1 MVEMPAQHGWAST
14 LGASTPGATTPGVL
28 RIFNDVEYRNMRF
41 LLKAGF
47 LIGSALVSFGL
58 LSSRLSLVPAL
69 AQTPTLPPPAMPTV
83 QDRLA
88 PPPTVYPPTQAD
100 QGAQVYYQV
109 CMACH
114 GDRGQGLTD
123 EWRNVLDPE
132 DRNCWQSK
140 CHASNHPPEG
150 FVFQKYIPPVIAP
163 GLLTRFATALDLHDF
178 IQTDMPWYAPGS
190 LSAEEYWQL
199 TAFLLRA
206 NGYDPGQ
213 PDLNPQRAA
222 QIPLRPYPPST
233 PTPTPLVRLAENG
246 PWAWGAALLA
256 LVGITLLVW
265 LFRSLRK

>member
-1 MVEMPAQHGWAST
+1 
-14 LGASTPGATTPGVL
+14 
-28 RIFNDVEYRNMRF
+28 MRF
-41 LLKAGF
+41 LFKASF
-47 LIGSALVSFGL
+47 LAGSALVSFGL
-58 LSSRLSLVPAL
+58 LFSRLSLVPAQ
-69 AQTPTLPPPAMPTV
+69 AQTEPPPPAMPTV

-88 PPPTVYPPTQAD
+88 APPTVYPPTQAD

-109 CMACH
+109 CMVCH

-140 CHASNHPPEG
+140 CHAPNHPPEG

-178 IQTDMPWYAPGS
+178 IQTEMPWQAPGS
-190 LSAEEYWQL
+190 LSAEQYWQL

-213 PDLNPQRAA
+213 QHLDPQRTA
-222 QIPLRPYPPST
+222 QIPLRPYPPSP
-233 PTPTPLVRLAENG
+233 PTLLQRLGELS
-246 PWAWGAALLA
+246 PWVWGAALFI
-256 LVGITLLVW
+256 LVGIALALL
-265 LFRSLRK
+265 LIRLLRK